1 MRRKTPLTPAIPL
14 NRQKPL
20 RSMSSKR
27 AKQQRDRVKA
37 LKSIDADQQVC
48 QRCGVE
54 RATDAHEVRT
64 RARGGSITD
73 LSNIR
78 LLCRVCHDFLTRSPR
93 QAEAEGF
100 VIHSWDV

>member
-1 MRRKTPLTPAIPL
+1 MRRKTSLTPAIPL

-54 RATDAHEVRT
+54 RATDAHEVRN
-64 RARGGSITD
+64 RSQGGDPTD
-73 LSNIR
+73 LSGIK
-78 LLCRVCHDFLTRSPR
+78 LLCRSCHEFLTTHPR
-93 QAEAEGF
+93 QAVAEGF
-100 VIHSWDV
+100 TITTRGY